1 MLDKDTLVSV
11 IILGENT
18 TDDELF
24 TVFKNVTEQ
33 TNKNLDIII
42 STFREDVEDIQ
53 ERCAKLNL
61 DTRWA
66 QQSPG
71 HNFIKELTDI
81 ADG

>member
-33 TNKNLDIII
+33 THKNLDIIV
-42 STFREDVEDIQ
+42 SWEASVFV
-53 ERCAKLNL
+53 
-61 DTRWA
+61 
-66 QQSPG
+66 P
-71 HNFIKELTDI
+71 
-81 ADG
+81 